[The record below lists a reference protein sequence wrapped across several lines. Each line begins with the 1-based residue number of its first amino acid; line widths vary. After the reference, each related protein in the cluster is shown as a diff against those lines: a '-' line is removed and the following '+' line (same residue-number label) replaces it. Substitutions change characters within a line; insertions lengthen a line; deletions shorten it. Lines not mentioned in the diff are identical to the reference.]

1 MNKGFFN
8 FYSFK
13 SKIKGMYENHN
24 SLFLIT
30 CIAII
35 TILLGGLFVHTS
47 LTPKTYKSSD
57 FVSSVV
63 QTPEKKISNR
73 ADVNGIFTYG
83 PYINLD
89 KGQYNITLN
98 YSSTKEQKFEITY
111 GNGGLYIYDN
121 ILPAGENSKT
131 FKFNV
136 PENISDKSVEIRTY
150 YNGKGAFYLKSVQLE
165 PLKKSFIPLLYVL
178 CFVLSSLLCFF
189 VFRSGK
195 KLRGLAI
202 GYIAF
207 HYIVLYPIMS
217 KGLISIGL
225 TFLVAT
231 VMTFAVNFRLEI
243 VSYGIKNLEKPVEI
257 ICTLLSSYLF
267 TSGLIILLN
276 SESFSNINF
285 AGNVDFPNLILEI
298 LIIFNVLIFMRILF
312 FSKKFTYVLTEV
324 SAVFL
329 GFELITHI
337 TERNIYFT
345 MGVVAIIG
353 FITYYLCKHNHLTIT
368 ITKLN
373 DTFAFIFITVLFLFF
388 CGYFSTILIAK
399 YRGFCSPTFD
409 FGIFSQMFGSMVKT
423 GIQYTTVERNE
434 LLSHFAVHCSPIWY
448 LMLPFYLVFRTPE
461 TLLVCQVVL
470 IGLGVYPVYLLCR
483 QKSDNIPIAII
494 ICIIY
499 LATPAMICPMYYDV
513 HETCFLP
520 FLILF
525 LMYFIET
532 KKWRMAFLFTL
543 LVLLVKEDSALYI
556 VPIALYLITAK
567 KEYKRG
573 IVLCFIAVVYF
584 ALAYSLVNSS
594 GHDVVA
600 ARYGIYCLP
609 GEEGT
614 MPMFKNIIRDPGFLL
629 QTMFHEDMLTFVLYT
644 MGVLLFIPLMGK
656 KFSNLFLL
664 LPFLFMHLATNYQY
678 QHEVGYQYTFGPCAL
693 VFFLFIL
700 NIYRYPK
707 KIAYGF
713 AITALIG
720 SCFATYTYKGKL
732 NYFTE
737 YYLSNKEVFDETELM
752 LKKVPSDVTVIAS
765 DFLTAHLPQVKDMY
779 IYPYD
784 DGDMPDYYI
793 LQPSYID
800 NFDDVEEDILS
811 EGYKVLDE
819 TDFVTIYAKKDAKPL
834 ND

>member
-1 MNKGFFN
+1 
-8 FYSFK
+8 
-13 SKIKGMYENHN
+13 MYENHN

-368 ITKLN
+368 IT
-373 DTFAFIFITVLFLFF
+373 
-388 CGYFSTILIAK
+388 
-399 YRGFCSPTFD
+399 
-409 FGIFSQMFGSMVKT
+409 
-423 GIQYTTVERNE
+423 
-434 LLSHFAVHCSPIWY
+434 
-448 LMLPFYLVFRTPE
+448 
-461 TLLVCQVVL
+461 
-470 IGLGVYPVYLLCR
+470 
-483 QKSDNIPIAII
+483 
-494 ICIIY
+494 
-499 LATPAMICPMYYDV
+499 MI
-513 HETCFLP
+513 HL
-520 FLILF
+520 
-525 LMYFIET
+525 
-532 KKWRMAFLFTL
+532 
-543 LVLLVKEDSALYI
+543 
-556 VPIALYLITAK
+556 
-567 KEYKRG
+567 
-573 IVLCFIAVVYF
+573 
-584 ALAYSLVNSS
+584 
-594 GHDVVA
+594 H
-600 ARYGIYCLP
+600 
-609 GEEGT
+609 
-614 MPMFKNIIRDPGFLL
+614 
-629 QTMFHEDMLTFVLYT
+629 
-644 MGVLLFIPLMGK
+644 
-656 KFSNLFLL
+656 LFLL
-664 LPFLFMHLATNYQY
+664 L
-678 QHEVGYQYTFGPCAL
+678 
-693 VFFLFIL
+693 
-700 NIYRYPK
+700 
-707 KIAYGF
+707 
-713 AITALIG
+713 
-720 SCFATYTYKGKL
+720 
-732 NYFTE
+732 YF
-737 YYLSNKEVFDETELM
+737 SFSSV
-752 LKKVPSDVTVIAS
+752 
-765 DFLTAHLPQVKDMY
+765 
-779 IYPYD
+779 
-784 DGDMPDYYI
+784 
-793 LQPSYID
+793 
-800 NFDDVEEDILS
+800 DIL
-811 EGYKVLDE
+811 VL
-819 TDFVTIYAKKDAKPL
+819 
-834 ND
+834 